1 MAKIGLVAIAFLL
14 FSHMAFSQSL
24 ADYQWKNRILVLVA
38 KTENSSLLAQRKSFS
53 TLKKELVERDL
64 VLLELSS
71 DKKEL
76 KERFDISERFEG
88 VLLIGKDGGLKLKK
102 QFFVD
107 PKDVFAL
114 IDSMPMRRA
123 EMRKN

>member
-1 MAKIGLVAIAFLL
+1 
-14 FSHMAFSQSL
+14 MAFSQSL